1 MPRGLSIVTLRG
13 KSQCLYL
20 RVIATTQMMVFP
32 AIIMLLATTEAI
44 VIERARGPLTTPGP
58 TRIEKSASEVALT
71 WLDDRTLKIRLTD
84 NTMVKILLT
93 PADNIPGLFVPC

>member
-1 MPRGLSIVTLRG
+1 MMPRGLSIVTLRG

-44 VIERARGPLTTPGP
+44 VIERARGKFW
-58 TRIEKSASEVALT
+58 RVIFEASG
-71 WLDDRTLKIRLTD
+71 LKKCIKNVLWRGAEGGD
-84 NTMVKILLT
+84 SEWVWDWVVLL
-93 PADNIPGLFVPC
+93 VYE